1 MRHTCRTLLSICAA
15 WSWAP
20 PAAASQGPP
29 AHNLAEQAAPVAPPV
44 LSLRERARLEDAWLA
59 ERLDTIV
66 PALMREQKIDM
77 WVLIARE
84 YVEDPVVATMLDAE
98 SMHAR
103 RRTILIFHDPGEG
116 RPVERLTVSR
126 YGLADLFK
134 PAWEPEKEPD
144 QWRQLAKLIEERQ
157 PERIAINSSDLH
169 QLADGLT
176 LSQHAGLVAALPAEL
191 RQRLVT
197 ADELAIGW
205 LETRTASEME
215 VYPQIVRL
223 AHAIISEGFSD
234 AVIRPGHT
242 TAKDVVWW
250 FREKVSA
257 LGLQAW
263 FQPSV
268 GILRQGKDGIVE
280 GDEIIQRG
288 DMLWT
293 DFGITYL
300 GLNTDTQHLA
310 YVLKEGEREAP
321 KGLRD
326 GLAAANAVQDAVT
339 GAFRTGRTG
348 NEILAEARAKAIA
361 MGLKPSIY
369 SHPIG
374 YHGHGAGSSIGFWDN
389 QLADPRGEHKLRPNT
404 AWSIELSAKSA
415 VPEWNDQEVEFR
427 LEEDAFFD
435 GSKVVYL
442 DGRQSAFHLIGR

>member
-1 MRHTCRTLLSICAA
+1 MRDTCLTLLSICAA
-15 WSWAP
+15 SSWAP
-20 PAAASQGPP
+20 PAAASPGPP
-29 AHNLAEQAAPVAPPV
+29 AYNLAEQAAPVAPPV

-144 QWRQLAKLIEERQ
+144 QWRQLAKLIEARR

-268 GILRQGKDGIVE
+268 GILRQGREGILE

-339 GAFRTGRTG
+339 EAFRTGRTG